1 MDSLFD
7 DQIEDNIDYL
17 TELTKP
23 GAKFDKTKY
32 SNELDMYRAI
42 AKGKWHADK
51 TFDAKIVEFDQLRE
65 DYLKVRETSTTKA
78 ELDTLALRLEQRLQK
93 NDGIVNTEANIQN
106 QPPIDLKQ
114 IEENAIAKAIA
125 ALDARENK
133 KAEDNN
139 LAVVESRLR
148 ERFGSNAKDILRD
161 KMNSL
166 GLTAEDLKL
175 LAKKSPEVAI
185 NALGLNVQ
193 QQQYQNPP
201 TSNTRSDSF
210 KPSVDIRDAVYYEK
224 LRRDNPKDYFSPKT
238 SVQRLQDM
246 DHPDFLKRH
255 QEQENV
261 RAFT

>member
-106 QPPIDLKQ
+106 QPPIDL
-114 IEENAIAKAIA
+114 
-125 ALDARENK
+125 
-133 KAEDNN
+133 
-139 LAVVESRLR
+139 
-148 ERFGSNAKDILRD
+148 
-161 KMNSL
+161 
-166 GLTAEDLKL
+166 
-175 LAKKSPEVAI
+175 
-185 NALGLNVQ
+185 
-193 QQQYQNPP
+193 
-201 TSNTRSDSF
+201 
-210 KPSVDIRDAVYYEK
+210 
-224 LRRDNPKDYFSPKT
+224 
-238 SVQRLQDM
+238 
-246 DHPDFLKRH
+246 
-255 QEQENV
+255 
-261 RAFT
+261 